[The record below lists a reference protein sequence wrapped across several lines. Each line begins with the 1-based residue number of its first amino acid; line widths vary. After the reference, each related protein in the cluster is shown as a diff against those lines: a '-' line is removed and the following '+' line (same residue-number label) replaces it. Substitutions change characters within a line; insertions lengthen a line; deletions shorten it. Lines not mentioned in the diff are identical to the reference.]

1 MIKKL
6 ITNTYNY
13 KGDGSDKNDDSFIS
27 RYVVKIYF
35 MGILLWVKELNEDIT
50 RENVIEKKVGYRK

>member
-13 KGDGSDKNDDSFIS
+13 KGDGSDKNDDSFICH
-27 RYVVKIYF
+27 YEVKIYF